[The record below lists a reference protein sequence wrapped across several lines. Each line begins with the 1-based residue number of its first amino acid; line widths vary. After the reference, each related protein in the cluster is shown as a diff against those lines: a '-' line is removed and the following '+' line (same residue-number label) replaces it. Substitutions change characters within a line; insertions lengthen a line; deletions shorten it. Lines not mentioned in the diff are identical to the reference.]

1 MMTLYEKSMQTL
13 ELNEVLAKLAEHA
26 QSARGKERCLSLRPE
41 TDAVEIR
48 LLLEQT
54 ATANHMVTLKG
65 TPSFSGAVDA
75 AAILERADR
84 GGCLSMKE
92 LLQLARLLRAIR
104 QAKEYGEGEGD
115 PGILSGYFE
124 LLSPNAYLEKKITD
138 AILSED
144 EMSDAASPELA
155 DIRRHIRQQSAKIR
169 ESLQKIITSPAYA
182 KILREP
188 IITMRADR
196 FVVPIKSECK
206 NEIQGLVHD
215 VSASGGTFFIEPIQ
229 AVNANNALK
238 ELMTEEQNEIAR
250 ILAMFSAEAAA
261 YREKI
266 TESYDALV
274 ELDCIFAR
282 AKLAFAMNASRPVI
296 RTDGVIFLKNAR
308 HPLIDSEKVVPI
320 TIGLGDSYDS
330 LIITGPNTGGKTVSL
345 KTLGLLT
352 LMAECGLHIPAD
364 DGSCV
369 SICASILAD
378 IGDEQSIDQ
387 SLSTFSAH
395 MKNIVEI
402 TQTCDENTLV
412 LLDELGAGTDPAEGA
427 ALAVAL
433 IEHCRA
439 RGAHVAATTHYAELK
454 IYAMQTDGV
463 SNACCEFDVDTLRP
477 TYRLLIGVPG
487 KSNAFAISKR
497 LGLSDVIV
505 DHAKS
510 LVSGS
515 EVHFEEALD
524 RLEQQRVQ
532 MEKAAQ
538 EAESLRLE
546 AKKQQERSESYYQQ
560 ILRER
565 EKAEQ
570 NAKREAQ
577 RIIDDARREAD
588 AVREELKQLRKQA
601 QSGVDVFESNE
612 RQAQLRKKLN
622 EAADK
627 LHVPAAVKERSK
639 PSREVR
645 VGDLVELLKFG
656 TRAKVLSVQ
665 KDGTFE
671 LQAGSMKLTAKKNEI
686 YLLEKESNQVSRK
699 PAPAAPRELRRA
711 ADSELDIRGM
721 AADEAIPVLDQFL
734 DQAILSSLVTVRIIH
749 GKGTGVL
756 RKAVQEHLRRCKHVK
771 GFRIGVYGEGENGV
785 TIAELK

>member
-1 MMTLYEKSMQTL
+1 MTLYEKSMQTL

-26 QSARGKERCLSLRPE
+26 QSARGKERSLSLRPE

-274 ELDCIFAR
+274 EL
-282 AKLAFAMNASRPVI
+282 
-296 RTDGVIFLKNAR
+296 
-308 HPLIDSEKVVPI
+308 
-320 TIGLGDSYDS
+320 
-330 LIITGPNTGGKTVSL
+330 
-345 KTLGLLT
+345 
-352 LMAECGLHIPAD
+352 
-364 DGSCV
+364 
-369 SICASILAD
+369 
-378 IGDEQSIDQ
+378 
-387 SLSTFSAH
+387 
-395 MKNIVEI
+395 
-402 TQTCDENTLV
+402 
-412 LLDELGAGTDPAEGA
+412 
-427 ALAVAL
+427 
-433 IEHCRA
+433 
-439 RGAHVAATTHYAELK
+439 
-454 IYAMQTDGV
+454 
-463 SNACCEFDVDTLRP
+463 
-477 TYRLLIGVPG
+477 
-487 KSNAFAISKR
+487 
-497 LGLSDVIV
+497 
-505 DHAKS
+505 
-510 LVSGS
+510 
-515 EVHFEEALD
+515 
-524 RLEQQRVQ
+524 
-532 MEKAAQ
+532 
-538 EAESLRLE
+538 
-546 AKKQQERSESYYQQ
+546 
-560 ILRER
+560 
-565 EKAEQ
+565 
-570 NAKREAQ
+570 
-577 RIIDDARREAD
+577 
-588 AVREELKQLRKQA
+588 
-601 QSGVDVFESNE
+601 
-612 RQAQLRKKLN
+612 
-622 EAADK
+622 
-627 LHVPAAVKERSK
+627 
-639 PSREVR
+639 
-645 VGDLVELLKFG
+645 
-656 TRAKVLSVQ
+656 
-665 KDGTFE
+665 
-671 LQAGSMKLTAKKNEI
+671 
-686 YLLEKESNQVSRK
+686 
-699 PAPAAPRELRRA
+699 
-711 ADSELDIRGM
+711 
-721 AADEAIPVLDQFL
+721 
-734 DQAILSSLVTVRIIH
+734 
-749 GKGTGVL
+749 
-756 RKAVQEHLRRCKHVK
+756 
-771 GFRIGVYGEGENGV
+771 
-785 TIAELK
+785 

>member
-1 MMTLYEKSMQTL
+1 MTLYEKSMQKL
-13 ELNEVLAKLAEHA
+13 ELNEVLALLAELA
-26 QSARGKERCLSLRPE
+26 QSERGKERCLAQRPE
-41 TDAVEIR
+41 TDVEEIR
-48 LLLEQT
+48 ALLEQT
-54 ATANHMVTLKG
+54 AAANAMITLKG
-65 TPSFSGAVDA
+65 TPSFTGAVDA
-75 AAILERADR
+75 GAILARADR

-104 QAKEYGEGEGD
+104 QAKEYGEGDGD
-115 PGILSGYFE
+115 PGVLAGFFAC
-124 LLSPNAYLEKKITD
+124 LSPNAYLEKKITD
-138 AILSED
+138 AILSEE

-196 FVVPIKSECK
+196 FVVPVKSECK

-250 ILAMFSAEAAA
+250 ILAAFSAEAAA

-266 TESYDALV
+266 EESYDALV
-274 ELDCIFAR
+274 ELDCVFAR
-282 AKLAFAMNASRPVI
+282 AKLAYAMRASQPEI
-296 RTDGVIFLKNAR
+296 RTDGVIYLKNAR
-308 HPLIDSEKVVPI
+308 HPLIDREKVVPI
-320 TIGLGDSYDS
+320 TVGLGESYDT

-364 DGSCV
+364 DGSVV
-369 SICASILAD
+369 SVYDSILAD
-378 IGDEQSIDQ
+378 IGDEQSIEQ

-402 TQTCDENTLV
+402 THLCDDTTLV

-433 IEHCRA
+433 IEHCRG
-439 RGAHVAATTHYAELK
+439 RGARVAATTHYAELK
-454 IYAMQTDGV
+454 IYAMQTAGV
-463 SNACCEFDVDTLRP
+463 SNACCEFDVDTLQP

-487 KSNAFAISKR
+487 KSNAFAISRR
-497 LGLSDVIV
+497 LGLSEQIV
-505 DHAKS
+505 DHARS
-510 LVSGS
+510 MVSGS

-524 RLEQQRVQ
+524 QLELQRRQ
-532 MEKAAQ
+532 MEKAAL
-538 EAESLRLE
+538 EAESLRKE
-546 AKKQQERSESYYQQ
+546 AERQRERSETYYQQ
-560 ILRER
+560 IQKER

-570 NAKREAQ
+570 NARREAK

-601 QSGVDVFESNE
+601 RDGADAFETNE
-612 RQAQLRKKLN
+612 RQAQLRRKLN

-627 LHVPAAVKERSK
+627 LAAPERETRDRPA
-639 PSREVR
+639 PSREIR
-645 VGDLVELLKFG
+645 VGDTVEILKFG
-656 TRAKVLSVQ
+656 SRAQVIAIQ
-665 KDGTFE
+665 KDGTYE
-671 LQAGSMKLTAKKNEI
+671 LQAGSMKLTLRPEEVYLIEQKAKPK
-686 YLLEKESNQVSRK
+686 VR
-699 PAPAAPRELRRA
+699 PTAAAPRELRSGGSA
-711 ADSELDIRGM
+711 ELDLRGM
-721 AADEAIPVLDQFL
+721 ASDEAIPILDQFL
-734 DQAILSSLVTVRIIH
+734 DHALLSSLQTVRIIH

-756 RKAVQEHLRRCKHVK
+756 RKAVQEHLRRHRHVA